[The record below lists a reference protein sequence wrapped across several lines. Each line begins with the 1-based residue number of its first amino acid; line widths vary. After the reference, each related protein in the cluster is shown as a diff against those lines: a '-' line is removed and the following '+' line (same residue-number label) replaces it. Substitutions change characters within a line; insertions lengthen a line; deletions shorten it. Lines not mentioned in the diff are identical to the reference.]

1 MRKPCEYCGNEVITG
16 KIRVPMKNKKLF
28 IFFLLFT
35 FILSACGQ
43 VDSSTPTA
51 ESQYS
56 PDISTAIAQALTAA
70 AQALTA
76 TITPVNTPLPTSTS
90 TPTPTNTPFPT
101 VGFTAITETLQPA
114 PTVTQYIES
123 CYNSAFVSD
132 LTIRDDTVLMLGETF
147 KKIWRIQN
155 TGTCAWK
162 KDFAMTFFSGT
173 SMDGLTTPIN
183 QYVAPG
189 KIAKISVPMT
199 APKTEGTYTGYWVLS
214 TSDGT
219 KFGQV
224 VYVRII
230 TSKEETT
237 EEPE

>member
-1 MRKPCEYCGNEVITG
+1 ML
-16 KIRVPMKNKKLF
+16 MKNKIL
-28 IFFLLFT
+28 IFSFLLLA
-35 FILSACGQ
+35 ILLSACGQ
-43 VDSSTPTA
+43 VESTPPTE

-76 TITPVNTPLPTSTS
+76 TITPVNTPLPTSTPTL
-90 TPTPTNTPFPT
+90 TPTRTPFPT
-101 VGFTAITETLQPA
+101 IGITAITETLQPT
-114 PTVTQYIES
+114 PTVAQFVES

-155 TGTCAWK
+155 TGTCPWK
-162 KDFAMTFFSGT
+162 EDFAMTFFSGT
-173 SMDGLTTPIN
+173 SMDGITSPIN

-199 APKTEGTYTGYWVLS
+199 APKTEGTYTGYWILS
-214 TSDGT
+214 TSDGS

-224 VYVRII
+224 VYVRVI

>member
-1 MRKPCEYCGNEVITG
+1 VRKPCGYCGHKVITG
-16 KIRVPMKNKKLF
+16 KIQAT
-28 IFFLLFT
+28 FT
-35 FILSACGQ
+35 NEKQKIIHPI
-43 VDSSTPTA
+43 TPTCGTPFSLWTNRINA
-51 ESQYS
+51 ANCRKPIQPRHQHGDCASSDGGGSGTHSDRNTSKYTATNLN
-56 PDISTAIAQALTAA
+56 PTAI
-70 AQALTA
+70 
-76 TITPVNTPLPTSTS
+76 P
-90 TPTPTNTPFPT
+90 
-101 VGFTAITETLQPA
+101 
-114 PTVTQYIES
+114 YIES
-123 CYNSAFVSD
+123 CYNAAFVSD
-132 LTIRDDTVLMLGETF
+132 LTIKDDTVLMLGETF

-162 KDFAMTFFSGT
+162 EDFAMTFFSGT
-173 SMDGLTTPIN
+173 SMDGLTSPIN

-199 APKTEGTYTGYWVLS
+199 APKTEGTYTGYWILS

>member
-1 MRKPCEYCGNEVITG
+1 MPPNN
-16 KIRVPMKNKKLF
+16 KNL
-28 IFFLLFT
+28 ILSLL
-35 FILSACGQ
+35 LLAVLVSACGQ
-43 VDSSTPTA
+43 ANATPPTE

-76 TITPVNTPLPTSTS
+76 TVTPVNTPLPTSTPTL
-90 TPTPTNTPFPT
+90 TPTRTPFPT
-101 VGFTAITETLQPA
+101 IGITAITETLQPS
-114 PTVTQYIES
+114 PTAAQFVES

-162 KDFAMTFFSGT
+162 EDFAMTFFSGT
-173 SMDGLTTPIN
+173 SMDGLTSPID

-199 APKTEGTYTGYWVLS
+199 APKTEGTYTGYWILS
-214 TSDGT
+214 TSDGS

-224 VYVRII
+224 VYVRVIV
-230 TSKEETT
+230 SKKETQ

>member
-1 MRKPCEYCGNEVITG
+1 
-16 KIRVPMKNKKLF
+16 MKNKKLF
-28 IFFLLFT
+28 IPLLLLAAL
-35 FILSACGQ
+35 LSACGPTE
-43 VDSSTPTA
+43 STPPTA

-76 TITPVNTPLPTSTS
+76 TVTPVNTPLPTSTPTL
-90 TPTPTNTPFPT
+90 TPTRTPFPT
-101 VGFTAITETLQPA
+101 IGITAITETLQSS
-114 PTVTQYIES
+114 PTAIPYVES
-123 CYNSAFVSD
+123 CYNAAFVSD
-132 LTIRDDTVLMLGETF
+132 LTIKDDTVLMLGETF

-162 KDFAMTFFSGT
+162 EDFAMTFFSGT
-173 SMDGLTTPIN
+173 SMDGLTSPIN
-183 QYVAPG
+183 QYVPPG

-199 APKTEGTYTGYWVLS
+199 APKTEGTYTGYWILS

>member
-1 MRKPCEYCGNEVITG
+1 
-16 KIRVPMKNKKLF
+16 
-28 IFFLLFT
+28 
-35 FILSACGQ
+35 
-43 VDSSTPTA
+43 
-51 ESQYS
+51 
-56 PDISTAIAQALTAA
+56 
-70 AQALTA
+70 
-76 TITPVNTPLPTSTS
+76 TS
-90 TPTPTNTPFPT
+90 TPFPT
-101 VGFTAITETLQPA
+101 IGITPITETLQPS
-114 PTVTQYIES
+114 PTTTQYIES

-147 KKIWRIQN
+147 KKIWRIKN

-173 SMDGLTTPIN
+173 SMDGLTSPIN

-189 KIAKISVPMT
+189 NTAKISVPMT
-199 APKTEGTYTGYWVLS
+199 APKTEGTYTGYWILS

-237 EEPE
+237 EEQE

>member
-1 MRKPCEYCGNEVITG
+1 
-16 KIRVPMKNKKLF
+16 MKNKKLF
-28 IFFLLFT
+28 IPLLLLAAL
-35 FILSACGQ
+35 LSACGPTE
-43 VDSSTPTA
+43 STPPTA

-76 TITPVNTPLPTSTS
+76 TVTPVNTPLPTSPPTL
-90 TPTPTNTPFPT
+90 TPTRTPFPT
-101 VGFTAITETLQPA
+101 IGITAITETLQSS
-114 PTVTQYIES
+114 PTAIPYIES
-123 CYNSAFVSD
+123 CYNAAFVSD
-132 LTIRDDTVLMLGETF
+132 LTIKDDTVLMLGETF

-162 KDFAMTFFSGT
+162 EDFAMTFFSGT
-173 SMDGLTTPIN
+173 SMDGLTSPIN

-199 APKTEGTYTGYWVLS
+199 APKTEGTYTGYWILS